1 GDGARGDRDHS
12 ALLRALRHDRD
23 VPPHRGA
30 RPRSPEHAPRR
41 IRDPLPRVL
50 PLDPPDHR
58 VPPAGGLE
66 PPLHR
71 EHPGRLPPAPSTD
84 GRRGPARR
92 ADPLRRGPG
101 TAVPEDPR
109 PAARRAAVRARP
121 AHTHGLRAGQPA
133 PGRCNVSHTAR
144 APFGLGN
151 PLANG
156 YIVLSLQAPA
166 RTWWS

>member
-1 GDGARGDRDHS
+1 
-12 ALLRALRHDRD
+12 
-23 VPPHRGA
+23 A
-30 RPRSPEHAPRR
+30 RPRSPGHAPRR
-41 IRDPLPRVL
+41 IRDPLRRVL
-50 PLDPPDHR
+50 PRDHPDHR

-66 PPLHR
+66 PRVHR
-71 EHPGRLPPAPSTD
+71 ERGGRLRPGRGTD
-84 GRRGPARR
+84 GRRRPARR

-101 TAVPEDPR
+101 TAVPEVPR
-109 PAARRAAVRARP
+109 TAARRAAVRARP
-121 AHTHGLRAGQPA
+121 ARTHGLRAGQPA

-166 RTWWS
+166 RTWWSELSW